1 MARLDQAH
9 ADRFARWCGGTW
21 LSVIDKLDYIQ
32 GMGIDA
38 VWISPIS
45 SKST

>member
-1 MARLDQAH
+1 VADLDRAY
-9 ADRFARWCGGTW
+9 AYRFARWCGGTW

-45 SKST
+45 SEST